1 MPLPQINERIKEVP
15 AQALRAV
22 FAGIG
27 QVLLVADKIRSRAA
41 EQVSGATA
49 LTAPPR
55 EAPATKPAPEPAAG
69 PAPEPAAGPT
79 PAPAAGPAPAPEPAV
94 GPGSARW
101 RSLDETGNVRLISE
115 SDEAAAPAPSAPQ
128 APDVAAPAAKA
139 PPADEAPAAPLAGET
154 LAGETPAGETP
165 AGETPA
171 GETPAGETPA
181 DVALAEEALADVAP
195 LEVAPTPAGDFPV
208 TGLAEA
214 TDVPPTAAAANV
226 PVPPPAPAAAE
237 SGGLPLS
244 NYDALS
250 IASLRARLRVL
261 SAAQV
266 TTLLEYETVTQGRP
280 AVITMFE
287 RRLAKLGQEE
297 ADGGQ

>member
-1 MPLPQINERIKEVP
+1 
-15 AQALRAV
+15 
-22 FAGIG
+22 
-27 QVLLVADKIRSRAA
+27 
-41 EQVSGATA
+41 
-49 LTAPPR
+49 
-55 EAPATKPAPEPAAG
+55 
-69 PAPEPAAGPT
+69 
-79 PAPAAGPAPAPEPAV
+79 
-94 GPGSARW
+94 
-101 RSLDETGNVRLISE
+101 
-115 SDEAAAPAPSAPQ
+115 
-128 APDVAAPAAKA
+128 
-139 PPADEAPAAPLAGET
+139 
-154 LAGETPAGETP
+154 
-165 AGETPA
+165 
-171 GETPAGETPA
+171 
-181 DVALAEEALADVAP
+181 
-195 LEVAPTPAGDFPV
+195 V